1 MGNQCCVASNEA
13 GGLDFTTPYDPTNPS
28 PAERLRKNR
37 GNGEPNN
44 DDLKKTPDAQDTKLT
59 ELGPDA
65 INERNLHKVNEPTK
79 DIKRGEI
86 GEKGNMEEFKMEDNF
101 EETGVEPTK
110 KVRAG
115 NKRKGGNDE
124 PVATE
129 EERNEFS
136 EPQNLKLV
144 ITEANKEF
152 KVKPKE
158 TTIGNYYYDGE
169 NNNLRKSQGPL
180 KNKGMLLKSTIIPEK
195 ENDLKKSK
203 LPERGNKKGASKG
216 GKVHQLSND
225 FNPGTLDLR
234 NSTNAGISGR
244 RGIGISS

>member
-37 GNGEPNN
+37 GNGETNN
-44 DDLKKTPDAQDTKLT
+44 DDIKDTPAQDTKLT

-101 EETGVEPTK
+101 EETGIEAMK
-110 KVRAG
+110 KTRTG

-124 PVATE
+124 PAPE

-180 KNKGMLLKSTIIPEK
+180 KNKGMLLKSTIINEE
-195 ENDLKKSK
+195 ENYLQKSK
-203 LPERGNKKGASKG
+203 IPKLDKKGASKG
-216 GKVHQLSND
+216 GRVHQLSND

-234 NSTNAGISGR
+234 NSTSAGISGR